1 MVLWSL
7 VEDVDG
13 GCSAVSY
20 WLGGETAGEYL
31 GHIKVKASWGMFLT
45 YIMKKTASL
54 SSLAVGLQPAG

>member
-1 MVLWSL
+1 MLT
-7 VEDVDG
+7 G